1 MRILSDEE
9 ENELK
14 TILWSLNGFECKIAA
29 NILLGVNLKWSK
41 NDFKRNSSV
50 HATKCMKEEKN
61 KQFQVVK
68 YLQASNF

>member
-1 MRILSDEE
+1 MKYPFDFMRILSDEE

-50 HATKCMKEEKN
+50 HATKCMKERKKK
-61 KQFQVVK
+61 KQFQVV
-68 YLQASNF
+68 